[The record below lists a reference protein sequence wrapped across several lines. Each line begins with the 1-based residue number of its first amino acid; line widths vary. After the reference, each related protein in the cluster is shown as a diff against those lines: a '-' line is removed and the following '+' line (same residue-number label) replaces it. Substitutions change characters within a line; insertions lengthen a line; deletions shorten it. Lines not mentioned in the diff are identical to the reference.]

1 MRRHAKALGIRR
13 YVQSTRFDSDLA
25 AVAARVRGA
34 PEPFDGVAELWF
46 DSREAMEAGFST
58 KAGRA
63 AGRALLE
70 DEARFIDLEN
80 SPIWFATEREIV
92 GGDRMTGSG
101 LAPSPFGSLVGSELR
116 FWRDG
121 EAEVRLPF
129 RDDLLQRGGFI
140 HGAVLSYLADTALLA
155 TATPMR
161 RRDAVAALPRRTTA
175 IAVWKS

>member
-1 MRRHAKALGIRR
+1 MFKITFCLRRRPDLTPEQFDAYWRDEHAPLVRRHARALGIRR

-46 DSREAMEAGFST
+46 DSREAMEAGFAT

-70 DEARFIDLEN
+70 DEARFIDFES

-92 GGDRMTGSG
+92 GGDG
-101 LAPSPFGSLVGSELR
+101 
-116 FWRDG
+116 
-121 EAEVRLPF
+121 
-129 RDDLLQRGGFI
+129 
-140 HGAVLSYLADTALLA
+140 
-155 TATPMR
+155 
-161 RRDAVAALPRRTTA
+161 
-175 IAVWKS
+175 

>member
-1 MRRHAKALGIRR
+1 MFKITFCLRRRPDLTPERFDAYWRDEHAPLVRRHAEALGIRR

-25 AVAARVRGA
+25 AVAAKVRGA

-92 GGDRMTGSG
+92 GGDG
-101 LAPSPFGSLVGSELR
+101 
-116 FWRDG
+116 
-121 EAEVRLPF
+121 
-129 RDDLLQRGGFI
+129 
-140 HGAVLSYLADTALLA
+140 
-155 TATPMR
+155 
-161 RRDAVAALPRRTTA
+161 
-175 IAVWKS
+175 

>member
-1 MRRHAKALGIRR
+1 MFKITFCLRRRPDLTPAQFDAHWRDEHAPLVRRHARALGIRR

-70 DEARFIDLEN
+70 DEACFIDLEN

-92 GGDRMTGSG
+92 GGDG
-101 LAPSPFGSLVGSELR
+101 
-116 FWRDG
+116 
-121 EAEVRLPF
+121 
-129 RDDLLQRGGFI
+129 
-140 HGAVLSYLADTALLA
+140 
-155 TATPMR
+155 
-161 RRDAVAALPRRTTA
+161 
-175 IAVWKS
+175 

>member
-1 MRRHAKALGIRR
+1 MFKITFCLRRRPDLTPERFDAHWRDEHAPLVRRHARALGIRR

-92 GGDRMTGSG
+92 GGDG
-101 LAPSPFGSLVGSELR
+101 
-116 FWRDG
+116 
-121 EAEVRLPF
+121 
-129 RDDLLQRGGFI
+129 
-140 HGAVLSYLADTALLA
+140 
-155 TATPMR
+155 
-161 RRDAVAALPRRTTA
+161 
-175 IAVWKS
+175 

>member
-1 MRRHAKALGIRR
+1 MFKITFCLRRRPDLTPERFDAYWRDEHAPLVRRHAKALGIRR

-46 DSREAMEAGFST
+46 DSREAMEAGFAT
-58 KAGRA
+58 KAGRT

-92 GGDRMTGSG
+92 GGDG
-101 LAPSPFGSLVGSELR
+101 
-116 FWRDG
+116 
-121 EAEVRLPF
+121 
-129 RDDLLQRGGFI
+129 
-140 HGAVLSYLADTALLA
+140 
-155 TATPMR
+155 
-161 RRDAVAALPRRTTA
+161 
-175 IAVWKS
+175 

>member
-1 MRRHAKALGIRR
+1 MFKITFCLRRRPDMTPERFDTYWRDEHAPLVRRHAEALGIRR

-25 AVAARVRGA
+25 AVAAKVRGA

-46 DSREAMEAGFST
+46 DSREAMEAGFAA

-92 GGDRMTGSG
+92 GGDR
-101 LAPSPFGSLVGSELR
+101 
-116 FWRDG
+116 
-121 EAEVRLPF
+121 
-129 RDDLLQRGGFI
+129 
-140 HGAVLSYLADTALLA
+140 
-155 TATPMR
+155 
-161 RRDAVAALPRRTTA
+161 
-175 IAVWKS
+175 

>member
-1 MRRHAKALGIRR
+1 MFKITFCLRRRPDLTPAQFDAYWRDEHAPLVRRHARALGIRR

-25 AVAARVRGA
+25 AVAAKVRGA

-92 GGDRMTGSG
+92 GGDG
-101 LAPSPFGSLVGSELR
+101 
-116 FWRDG
+116 
-121 EAEVRLPF
+121 
-129 RDDLLQRGGFI
+129 
-140 HGAVLSYLADTALLA
+140 
-155 TATPMR
+155 
-161 RRDAVAALPRRTTA
+161 
-175 IAVWKS
+175 